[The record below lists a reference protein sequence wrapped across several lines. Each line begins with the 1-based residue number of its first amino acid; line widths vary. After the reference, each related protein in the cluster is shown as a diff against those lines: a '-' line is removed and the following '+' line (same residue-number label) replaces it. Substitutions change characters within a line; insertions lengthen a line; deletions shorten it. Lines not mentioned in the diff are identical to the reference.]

1 MGWSPKEKRLGWW
14 RPREVSG
21 PTRLSHSRGSCHSAA
36 KVSASRTYFITRR
49 RGEGLGNGE
58 NAAPRAAFWILFAG
72 RRGRRPLQGGCDD
85 GGARY
90 TGVRA
95 GGWNPAPTR
104 YAHGSAHGASRRNP
118 VGVGVLDD
126 PNVGLPRGKIQRRY
140 VKTRRTRDA
149 EAAGVARF
157 IFSRLPLCCREPNI
171 RARSA
176 LPAGSGADR
185 GRARFAISSRSWP
198 ASFRFLSSSNASWQ
212 CPQSR

>member
-1 MGWSPKEKRLGWW
+1 MPKETGWSPKERRFWGGGAPV
-14 RPREVSG
+14 RFRDPPAS
-21 PTRLSHSRGSCHSAA
+21 PTRVGGA
-36 KVSASRTYFITRR
+36 T
-49 RGEGLGNGE
+49 
-58 NAAPRAAFWILFAG
+58 
-72 RRGRRPLQGGCDD
+72 RPLRCPLRGLISSLAAA
-85 GGARY
+85 AR
-90 TGVRA
+90 
-95 GGWNPAPTR
+95 GWNPAPTR
-104 YAHGSAHGASRRNP
+104 YAHSSAHGASRRNP

-140 VKTRRTRDA
+140 VKTRRRTRDA
-149 EAAGVARF
+149 EEAGVVRF

>member
-1 MGWSPKEKRLGWW
+1 MPPCGAAFFVFLSALAPAGYARPGWGRCISLFTFGVPSQPTPRACPVGFGVPQMKPK
-14 RPREVSG
+14 
-21 PTRLSHSRGSCHSAA
+21 
-36 KVSASRTYFITRR
+36 RR
-49 RGEGLGNGE
+49 RWRHFHHF
-58 NAAPRAAFWILFAG
+58 PR
-72 RRGRRPLQGGCDD
+72 RDPHP
-85 GGARY
+85 
-90 TGVRA
+90 V
-95 GGWNPAPTR
+95 NPAACGPALPR
-104 YAHGSAHGASRRNP
+104 P

-140 VKTRRTRDA
+140 VKTRRRTRDA
-149 EAAGVARF
+149 EEAGVARF

>member
-1 MGWSPKEKRLGWW
+1 MGRW

-49 RGEGLGNGE
+49 RGEGWEMVKTPHL
-58 NAAPRAAFWILFAG
+58 G
-72 RRGRRPLQGGCDD
+72 RRFGSYLRDVGGRRPLQGGCDD

-140 VKTRRTRDA
+140 VKTRRRTRDA
-149 EAAGVARF
+149 EEAGVARF